1 VITAG
6 PIDSTPPSTPSAPT
20 FVSESTYSATDGGTF
35 AKITIDAPALP
46 AGARV
51 NQVLYR
57 VSGSTDFL
65 IACELTAAGNATIDD
80 LTVGAAYVFAIRA
93 VSFSN
98 VRSTVSATLSRTAP
112 SNTTASANPTGFT
125 AEAPSATNLI
135 PPRVFN
141 TSQMLAATVRFT
153 RSTSRDVSY
162 MEFEASSS
170 NVTAPVS
177 FSYRINES
185 EVEFFYYTTL
195 AVNAYLWVRTVNS
208 SNVASTA
215 VYTGLNMVSYIAIPA
230 ATMITQNAD
239 DITTTGIK
247 TGGGSSTLQVNV
259 VYEINTVVTLTGGS
273 TTENVN
279 ISLTNRGFSTKPDDG
294 LVAVEDVLYQ
304 GFYDSQAAGSTST
317 NAVIKIYR
325 NDGGT
330 LASGNLRLSARFT
343 DYF

>member
-1 VITAG
+1 
-6 PIDSTPPSTPSAPT
+6 
-20 FVSESTYSATDGGTF
+20 
-35 AKITIDAPALP
+35 
-46 AGARV
+46 
-51 NQVLYR
+51 
-57 VSGSTDFL
+57 
-65 IACELTAAGNATIDD
+65 
-80 LTVGAAYVFAIRA
+80 
-93 VSFSN
+93 
-98 VRSTVSATLSRTAP
+98 
-112 SNTTASANPTGFT
+112 
-125 AEAPSATNLI
+125 
-135 PPRVFN
+135 
-141 TSQMLAATVRFT
+141 
-153 RSTSRDVSY
+153 
-162 MEFEASSS
+162 
-170 NVTAPVS
+170 
-177 FSYRINES
+177 
-185 EVEFFYYTTL
+185 
-195 AVNAYLWVRTVNS
+195 
-208 SNVASTA
+208 
-215 VYTGLNMVSYIAIPA
+215 MVSYIAIPA